1 MTTHACC
8 PATSRGN
15 RNRLHLLFALL
26 PLVAL
31 LASRLPAAESGATGS
46 LSGTVSNAATAANL
60 QGAQV
65 VIQPGNIS
73 VLTSRDGRF
82 LIQNLQ
88 PGDYTVTATYSGLDA
103 KTLTARVEPGRI
115 VHHDIG
121 LTSEIYQLSQ
131 FVVEGER
138 EGNALAI
145 TQQRNAANVKNVIS
159 ADAFGNIADLNLGN
173 FLLRMPGVSKEESE
187 GEIIRVQIRGVDS
200 NLSAVSVD
208 GTRASNGSTRSFD
221 RGFEIDKV
229 PTDFIETIEIT
240 KAPTPDIDADSIGGA
255 VNLRTKSALDRKGRR
270 TTYQIGNSYNVRKE
284 TFRPLGSVSFSDI
297 LLDQKLGVLATA
309 SYNEAHKPRDS
320 SNVDWERTADTTR
333 PAAFTASSWGEDQLK
348 HKRAGFGLRFDYR
361 LTPTTKVYV
370 NGMYSLYEDQL
381 NRRRGSLSTPPS
393 ASNVVPGSVTDR
405 VTETRNQMF
414 SFTQNFR
421 DRDVKTWNYQVGGD
435 STIWGGTLDFSANYS
450 PSRGAEQ
457 RFVPTRRVANT
468 GWRQEFT
475 ESRNWLVLRQTS
487 GPDIYDWRN
496 STTVLE
502 TRDNTSRDLIT
513 GGQVNFRRTLGTE
526 IPLSIK
532 TGGRYRW
539 QKREQDQNRRNYTYV
554 GPDGVAGPAG
564 PDNDD
569 RIDRFFDPGYTY
581 VPFQYPQGLQFLK
594 LPEFRQEMQTAPQHF
609 LEDLAVSTR
618 ESIRFDNKATESV
631 AAAYFMGDVR
641 LGRMTTLAGVRMEET
656 RFTGK
661 AFKQEITP
669 EERARRAAFTGPL
682 TPEETIRRTIAEWSN
697 RTSASGNYRDYFPS
711 IHFKYEITRGLLA
724 RASYSTGIGRPNFG
738 QIVPTMTINNE
749 AQTITSNNP
758 DLTPQYSK
766 NYDLALEYYFEPA
779 GLLSAGVF
787 RKDLTDFIY
796 RANVGTVAPGS
807 MFGDA
812 YTGYT
817 LTTDLNGGSA
827 KIEGLEVSYNQQFT
841 NLTGIWRGFGAFANF
856 TWLRTEGDY
865 GSPGGERVTGWQLP
879 NFTPR
884 AGNAGISY
892 IAHGWTVR
900 VKMNYT
906 GERLQ
911 SFNADP
917 SRLTYNTVSKPVDLN
932 IAYAVRRYLNVYADV
947 INVFNAPTNHE
958 YRYIPSRKS
967 RSDKYTMI
975 IKFGVSGAF

>member
-1 MTTHACC
+1 
-8 PATSRGN
+8 
-15 RNRLHLLFALL
+15 L
-26 PLVAL
+26 PH
-31 LASRLPAAESGATGS
+31 S
-46 LSGTVSNAATAANL
+46 
-60 QGAQV
+60 
-65 VIQPGNIS
+65 
-73 VLTSRDGRF
+73 
-82 LIQNLQ
+82 
-88 PGDYTVTATYSGLDA
+88 
-103 KTLTARVEPGRI
+103 
-115 VHHDIG
+115 
-121 LTSEIYQLSQ
+121 
-131 FVVEGER
+131 
-138 EGNALAI
+138 
-145 TQQRNAANVKNVIS
+145 
-159 ADAFGNIADLNLGN
+159 AFGNIADLNLGN

-320 SNVDWERTADTTR
+320 SNVDWERTTDTTR

-641 LGRMTTLAGVRMEET
+641 LGRLTTLAGVRMEET

-711 IHFKYEITRGLLA
+711 IHFKYEITRGSLVRLQPH
-724 RASYSTGIGRPNFG
+724 GD
-738 QIVPTMTINNE
+738 QL
-749 AQTITSNNP
+749 
-758 DLTPQYSK
+758 DL
-766 NYDLALEYYFEPA
+766 
-779 GLLSAGVF
+779 
-787 RKDLTDFIY
+787 
-796 RANVGTVAPGS
+796 
-807 MFGDA
+807 
-812 YTGYT
+812 
-817 LTTDLNGGSA
+817 
-827 KIEGLEVSYNQQFT
+827 
-841 NLTGIWRGFGAFANF
+841 FGAGHGGADVHQRARQPDVAARDFKPPRHAVDELLHDGLNLPPQDAGIRSGHPDVAHEGRA
-856 TWLRTEGDY
+856 LRQNARIRRGHVRMRAQHRGHAAIEVPAERLFLGRGLRVKFDDNRVGLGTQLLDHPVCSLEGTIRLHRHVGPAQQRKHRHAEAAGFDDDVVPPGTLSRQVGRTAHAVHLCDFVFPSPLVPDVVAEGDRIDATF
-865 GSPGGERVTGWQLP
+865 EQ
-879 NFTPR
+879 
-884 AGNAGISY
+884 
-892 IAHGWTVR
+892 
-900 VKMNYT
+900 
-906 GERLQ
+906 
-911 SFNADP
+911 
-917 SRLTYNTVSKPVDLN
+917 
-932 IAYAVRRYLNVYADV
+932 
-947 INVFNAPTNHE
+947 
-958 YRYIPSRKS
+958 
-967 RSDKYTMI
+967 
-975 IKFGVSGAF
+975 